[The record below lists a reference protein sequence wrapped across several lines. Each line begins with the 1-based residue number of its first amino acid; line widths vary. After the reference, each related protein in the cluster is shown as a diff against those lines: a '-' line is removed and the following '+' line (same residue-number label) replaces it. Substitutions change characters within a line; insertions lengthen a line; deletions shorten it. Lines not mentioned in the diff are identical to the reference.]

1 MGVKVLKPTTNG
13 RRNMSVDDFADIT
26 KKKPEKSLLVSTKS
40 KAGRNSQGK
49 ITTRHR
55 GGGAK
60 RRLRVVDFKMLG
72 NVNVTVE
79 AIEYDPSRSARI
91 ALVATSEGK
100 KAYIVAPAN
109 TKVGQKIT
117 FGEEAEVKVGN
128 RKKLS
133 DIPVGTIIYNI
144 ELVPGKGGQLARSAG
159 TKAQLMAKEAGMAQ
173 VKLPSGEIRLV
184 REDCSAS
191 IGTVSNAEHS
201 NIKVG
206 KAGRKRKMGFRPT
219 VLGKSMNPVDHPH
232 GGGEGHTSIGLVNP
246 KTPWGMPALGL
257 KTRSRKKLSNS
268 LIVKPRKKNRR
279 K

>member
-1 MGVKVLKPTTNG
+1 MGVKVVKATTNG
-13 RRNMSVDDFADIT
+13 RRGMSVDDFSDIT

-49 ITTRHR
+49 ITVRHR

-60 RRLRVVDFKMLG
+60 RRLRIVDFKMLG
-72 NVNVTVE
+72 NEKVTVE

-91 ALVATSEGK
+91 ALVVKNDGT
-100 KAYIVAPAN
+100 KAYIVAPN
-109 TKVGQKIT
+109 GVKVGQAIT
-117 FGEEAEVKVGN
+117 FGDEAEIRTGN
-128 RKKLS
+128 RKALR

-144 ELVPGKGGQLARSAG
+144 EMVPGKGGQIARSAG
-159 TKAQLMAKEAGMAQ
+159 TKAQLMAKEAGMTQ
-173 VKLPSGEIRLV
+173 IKLPSGEIRLV
-184 REDCSAS
+184 REDCMAS
-191 IGTVSNAEHS
+191 IGTVSNPEHA

-232 GGGEGHTSIGLVNP
+232 GGGEGHTSIGLKNP

-257 KTRSRKKLSNS
+257 KTRNRKKLSS
-268 LIVKPRKKNRR
+268 KLIVKPRKKNR

>member
-40 KAGRNSQGK
+40 KAGRNAQGK

-60 RRLRVVDFKMLG
+60 RRLRIVDFKMLG
-72 NVNVTVE
+72 TVNATVE

-91 ALVATSEGK
+91 ALIVTTEGK
-100 KAYIVAPAN
+100 KAYIVAPN
-109 TKVGQKIT
+109 GVKVGQQLT
-117 FGEEAEVKVGN
+117 FGEEVEIKTGN
-128 RKKLS
+128 RKRLG
-133 DIPVGTIIYNI
+133 DIPVGTVIYNI
-144 ELVPGKGGQLARSAG
+144 EMVPGKGGQMARSAG

-184 REDCSAS
+184 REDCLAS
-191 IGTVSNAEHS
+191 IGTVSNPEHS

-232 GGGEGHTSIGLVNP
+232 GGGEGHTSIGLKNP

-257 KTRSRKKLSNS
+257 KTRNRKKLSS
-268 LIVKPRKKNRR
+268 KYIVKPRKKNRR